1 MKNLLM
7 LGRWILLLL
16 TVNPFPAAA
25 QNQAEHVLGPNDS
38 IEVRV
43 FQEPDLDARVTLGQ
57 DGKVNLPLIGEVSV
71 GGLTVNDASRAIAQ
85 KYKGGYLVNPN
96 ITVTMGD
103 YAKRRFTILGAVNK
117 PGSFFFPAGE
127 SVNLLQAIGMAGGY
141 SRVASPSKITIK
153 RGNARAPLKVDAK
166 KMAESGTAA
175 TFMIQPS
182 DIITVGESIF

>member
-1 MKNLLM
+1 MRNLLI
-7 LGRWILLLL
+7 LSRWILLL
-16 TVNPFPAAA
+16 TISQFPAAA
-25 QNQAEHVLGPNDS
+25 QNRAEHVLGPNDS

-57 DGKVNLPLIGEVSV
+57 DGKVNLPLVGEVSV

-85 KYKGGYLVNPN
+85 KYKEGYLVNPN
-96 ITVTMGD
+96 VTVTMGD

-127 SVNLLQAIGMAGGY
+127 SVSLLQAIGMAGGY

-153 RGNARAPLKVDAK
+153 RGDAKAPLKVDAK
-166 KMAESGTAA
+166 KMAESGAAA
-175 TFMIQPS
+175 TFMILPG